1 MSTGRRLYL
10 AAAMSA
16 GRDAAGR
23 VALIAAAAE
32 ALAWRVLNQ
41 QVVDPADDFADRAA
55 DRHRRIFER
64 DMTWLAECDA
74 MVAEISTPSHGVG
87 FEIGEAL
94 RLGKPVLC
102 LRDRALEGTLASA
115 MLLGNPSPL
124 IACRHCAG
132 AEIAPLVAGFLAE
145 ASAAAGAA

>member
-1 MSTGRRLYL
+1 MSKARRLYL

-23 VALIAAAAE
+23 VALIAAAAG
-32 ALAWRVLNQ
+32 ALSWRVLNQ
-41 QVVDPADDFADRAA
+41 QVIDPSADFADLAA
-55 DRHRRIFER
+55 GRDRRIFDR
-64 DMTWLAECDA
+64 DMRWLSECDA
-74 MVAEISTPSHGVG
+74 MIAEISTPSHGVG
-87 FEIGEAL
+87 FEIAEAL

-102 LRDRALEGTLASA
+102 LRDSALEGTLASA

-124 IACRHCAG
+124 MVCRHCAD

-145 ASAAAGAA
+145 ASAAAGAV